1 METVNK
7 TSSIRV
13 AIVDDHKVVTEGL
26 EHLITESGVAR
37 VVGKSYSAAGC
48 MQMLETV
55 EVDVLLLDV
64 SLPDGNGMDLCPKI
78 KLHYPC
84 TKILMITSYSEMT
97 IIKRTLKS
105 GASGYI
111 LKSAV
116 SDEVIAGISA
126 VVAGKEFLSDE
137 VTRLINNRK
146 ADTVI
151 LSRREQELL
160 SMIVAGLSNSEI
172 ADKMFL
178 GYETVKSYRKNLM
191 LKLDAHNTATLV
203 KIALEKNLI

>member
-1 METVNK
+1 METVDN
-7 TSSIRV
+7 TTSIRV
-13 AIVDDHKVVTEGL
+13 AIVDDHKIVNEGL
-26 EHLITESGVAR
+26 EHLINESGIAH
-37 VVGKSYSAAGC
+37 VVGKSYSADGC
-48 MQMLETV
+48 MQMLSTV

-78 KLHYPC
+78 KLHYPDI
-84 TKILMITSYSEMT
+84 KIVMITSYSEMT

-111 LKSAV
+111 LKNAMSN
-116 SDEVIAGISA
+116 EMIAGISA
-126 VVAGKEFLSDE
+126 VVEGKEFLCDE
-137 VTRLINNRK
+137 VTQLLNNRK
-146 ADTVI
+146 TDDLI

-160 SMIVAGLSNSEI
+160 SMIVSGFSNSEI

-203 KIALEKNLI
+203 KTAIERKLV